1 MRKRQ
6 AYSIFLLGIILP
18 AFFLSLFHHH
28 PAPQAEDARCVQCT
42 DHVPHGHLST
52 DQHLSDCLICHFLG
66 LPYLAGKTQV
76 FRTYFRPVGLSV
88 LPGSFDLA
96 GQHGASFLTRGPPFI
111 FCCLGL

>member
-18 AFFLSLFHHH
+18 VLLLSSFHHH
-28 PAPQAEDARCVQCT
+28 PSPYSEDTKCVQCT

-66 LPYLAGKTQV
+66 LPYLLGSAQILQEYSRPRAVCFRQAAPDAGSRHV
-76 FRTYFRPVGLSV
+76 S
-88 LPGSFDLA
+88 A
-96 GQHGASFLTRGPPFI
+96 FLTRGPPAI
-111 FCCLGL
+111 FRYAGL